1 MAVSQSLSVTQS
13 SQSVANN
20 TSQVRIRWTSTQS
33 GDSWN
38 GYTRTAYYYISI
50 NGGSETRYSV
60 SYTLPMGTTKTIVDK
75 TITINHKADGTG
87 RISVRTW
94 MDTDISAGVIEKSQS
109 LTLTT
114 IPRATTPTMPNP
126 TMGNTVTINLPRA
139 SSNFTHTLTYAFGST
154 SGTIATGVG
163 TSASWAVPLNLA
175 NQVPNAASG
184 TGTLTCK
191 TYNGSTLIG
200 TKSINFIASVPA
212 SVVPTIPAV
221 SIAEATEG
229 LAAKFAAY
237 VQNKSTLAVTITA
250 AGAYSSTI
258 TKYETTILGA
268 KYSGAS
274 FTSQVLT
281 GSGSVS
287 VSVTVTDSRGRTTTQ
302 ASTITLRPYFEPRIN
317 GMMVWRI
324 NTSGTAADD
333 GPRVAVAMDFEIAEV
348 GTRND
353 RVFSLQY
360 KKESDPDTSF
370 VEFSGGQASWTY
382 SGTQYFISAP
392 EISMDYAYT
401 IRLVITDYFGSVQQD
416 FTVPTAFTIM
426 DFRSTGKGMAIGK
439 VSEKDA
445 LEVAM
450 DAYFDKNA
458 QVDGALK
465 AGTLETVGAA
475 TFGGNVSGQYISG
488 TWLRSTAHSDLGA
501 APGSY
506 PVFSDGWIY
515 SRTLAEMRAD
525 LAAYE
530 AVPLTVVSGR
540 LTDLNYTARYYP
552 MLGMCFVRI
561 YGKINADLNTGY
573 DYDLISVGSHAP
585 SYGAA
590 LAVKCGKDVMAIAQS
605 NGVISLRPMGENIAA
620 SSGWVVYISGFWF
633 A

>member
-1 MAVSQSLSVTQS
+1 MAVTQSLSVTQV
-13 SQSVANN
+13 SQSVSNN

-38 GYTRTAYYYISI
+38 GYTRTAYYYISV
-50 NGGSETRYSV
+50 NGGPETRYSV

-154 SGTIATGVG
+154 SGTIATGAG

-274 FTSQVLT
+274 FTSQALT

-333 GPRVAVAMDFEIAEV
+333 GQRVAVAMDFEIAEV

-370 VEFSGGQASWTY
+370 VEFSSGQASWTY

-392 EISMDYAYT
+392 EISPDYAYT

-458 QVDGALK
+458 QVAGALK
-465 AGTLETVGAA
+465 AGTLETTGDA
-475 TFGGNVSGQYISG
+475 TFGGNVSGAR
-488 TWLRSTAHSDLGA
+488 LRSTAHSDLGA
-501 APGSY
+501 VPGSY
-506 PVFSDGWIY
+506 PVFHDGWLY

-530 AVPLTVVSGR
+530 TVPLTVVSDR
-540 LTDLNYTARYYP
+540 LTDLSYTARYYP

-561 YGKINADLNTGY
+561 YGMINADLYAGDNY
-573 DYDLISVGSHAP
+573 NLLNIGSRAP
-585 SYGAA
+585 AYYTA
-590 LAVKCGKDVMAIAQS
+590 LAVRCGKNATAIAES
-605 NGVISLRPMGENIAA
+605 SGVISLRPIGENISA
-620 SSGWVVYISGFWF
+620 SSGCAVYIAGFWF